1 MKYAVHIFA
10 VVRVKIPDVEAES
23 QAEAI
28 RKAEESTDLY
38 GTLNWPIGR
47 MCHVDARGVSEVEYA
62 EENLYY
68 LVDEEGDEK
77 YANSRH
83 YKADGVTPE
92 FEQQIPAESA

>member
-10 VVRVKIPDVEAES
+10 VVRVKVPDVEAES
-23 QAEAI
+23 QADAI

-77 YANSRH
+77 FERSRH
-83 YKADGVTPE
+83 YKADGVTPQE
-92 FEQQIPAESA
+92 IEEVAA